1 MDSLTWNQN
10 EFILKL
16 IKTYILIIFLNL
28 FFHLNK
34 KIFQCSVGIV
44 QKLQRRP
51 KLDNFRTKFEISQ
64 ITSCVFLCSGSD
76 GYSFELYEI
85 IWKKERKN
93 NYFLT
98 WISAQVKEM
107 GGFVF
112 RNCEIHFSRVF
123 WVRNKWKMFD
133 FRAVARK
140 SHFSRVSNPKY
151 KGKV

>member
-1 MDSLTWNQN
+1 MFWNHTTFKSQTSVSLPVWKVVSIQSYRCVGTVAIPKS
-10 EFILKL
+10 FHKL
-16 IKTYILIIFLNL
+16 RYFFKVNINLQSCGTFLSCEIKYLI
-28 FFHLNK
+28 
-34 KIFQCSVGIV
+34 
-44 QKLQRRP
+44 
-51 KLDNFRTKFEISQ
+51 
-64 ITSCVFLCSGSD
+64 
-76 GYSFELYEI
+76 YSKNTF
-85 IWKKERKN
+85 N

-123 WVRNKWKMFD
+123 WVWNKWKMFD

-151 KGKV
+151 KGKMNFTVETN

>member
-1 MDSLTWNQN
+1 MQAHAIIWEKNSDNFCQFL
-10 EFILKL
+10 
-16 IKTYILIIFLNL
+16 LIIQFGMATFKTKVFIVLCRL
-28 FFHLNK
+28 LKSFVFKVIRFFQNYTLR
-34 KIFQCSVGIV
+34 STS
-44 QKLQRRP
+44 LRRV
-51 KLDNFRTKFEISQ
+51 KS
-64 ITSCVFLCSGSD
+64 
-76 GYSFELYEI
+76 
-85 IWKKERKN
+85 

-123 WVRNKWKMFD
+123 WVWNKWKMFD

>member
-1 MDSLTWNQN
+1 MQAHAIIWEKNSDNFCQFL
-10 EFILKL
+10 
-16 IKTYILIIFLNL
+16 LIIQFGMATFKTKVFIVLCRL
-28 FFHLNK
+28 LKSFVFKVIRFFQNYTLR
-34 KIFQCSVGIV
+34 STS
-44 QKLQRRP
+44 LRRV
-51 KLDNFRTKFEISQ
+51 KS
-64 ITSCVFLCSGSD
+64 
-76 GYSFELYEI
+76 
-85 IWKKERKN
+85 

-123 WVRNKWKMFD
+123 WVWNKWKMFD

-151 KGKV
+151 KGNV